1 MPRDRRQKRAKKTL
15 PQGERFIRYSQT
27 FNLSPPSSPSM
38 LLDLPILLGTREY
51 IFMNYP
57 ENTHK
62 KKSWTHKI
70 PTRRNIGPKKYPRQ
84 KIVYPQNTN
93 QHKFWAHEWAHEIP
107 RRRSFKPT
115 KHPQEKA
122 LDPRNAREKIFR
134 TQVGTMT
141 RWRET

>member
-1 MPRDRRQKRAKKTL
+1 MYT
-15 PQGERFIRYSQT
+15 
-27 FNLSPPSSPSM
+27 
-38 LLDLPILLGTREY
+38 
-51 IFMNYP
+51 
-57 ENTHK
+57 
-62 KKSWTHKI
+62 
-70 PTRRNIGPKKYPRQ
+70 
-84 KIVYPQNTN
+84 QNTN

-115 KHPQEKA
+115 KHPQEKT